1 MRQPKLIDY
10 ILLTTLSLIWASAFF
25 NIKIATYSF
34 GPVTIAFLRVFF
46 GAIPVLL
53 LCYYKNIKIEAFS
66 KDWHWFAMIG
76 FINLVAP
83 FFLIAYGVKSVQSN
97 LAAILMSTTPLSST
111 VLGHFFTKNEKF
123 NLIKTFGIL
132 IGFSGIVFLFS
143 DNILIDENNF
153 TSALLILL
161 GSTCYVVGGVLTLKI
176 SKKKNENVTGSI
188 LIWAIIYVRAFGLGP
203 FAGLLSI
210 FTADVGTLGKL
221 FSEATDNADK
231 KQIEGITATGSNK
244 SSIIRY
250 GLIPQIFPIFIS
262 QSLYFFESN
271 TRSAVILGVVGAGG
285 IGLQLT
291 ERMKAQYWD
300 QTLFIIVLILIM
312 VAIIDSISR
321 AIRKRIIYE

>member
-1 MRQPKLIDY
+1 L
-10 ILLTTLSLIWASAFF
+10 LLTLLSLIWASAFF

-53 LCYYKNIKIEAFS
+53 LCYFKNIKVEAFS
-66 KDWHWFAMIG
+66 EDWYWFAMIG

-111 VLGHFFTKNEKF
+111 VLAHFYTKNEKF
-123 NLIKTFGIL
+123 NLVKTIGIL

-143 DNILIDENNF
+143 DNLLIDKNNF

-188 LIWAIIYVRAFGLGP
+188 LIWAIIILLPLTFLIEQPFQTLPRTDSLISAIYLGIVP
-203 FAGLLSI
+203 TGIAWLLRFRI
-210 FTADVGTLGKL
+210 LTT
-221 FSEATDNADK
+221 N
-231 KQIEGITATGSNK
+231 
-244 SSIIRY
+244 
-250 GLIPQIFPIFIS
+250 GLIFQSQVSYLIPIFG
-262 QSLYFFESN
+262 
-271 TRSAVILGVVGAGG
+271 TILGYIFLKELITTKVLVSLIAVCIGIYFVKKGG
-285 IGLQLT
+285 NKKTI
-291 ERMKAQYWD
+291 
-300 QTLFIIVLILIM
+300 
-312 VAIIDSISR
+312 
-321 AIRKRIIYE
+321 